1 MPSTVQSFAKI
12 NIGLYI
18 GPPGMRSDGFHELH
32 TVYQTIALH
41 DTLKVEIKRNMTGVE
56 IKCKDKRV
64 PEDESNT
71 CWKMAERV
79 MKALKLRG
87 RVVIS
92 IDKQLPIQ
100 GGLGAASSNA
110 VATMIGIEREVK
122 KRLDALD
129 RLRICAEVGSDVPLF
144 LLGGTV
150 LGLGRGEQVYPL
162 PELPELDVVVA
173 TPDVGVS
180 TPKAFAAWDGLFEGR
195 LPVSRFPFPG
205 EAKAKAKALS
215 FDSPVGRPPGS
226 LRMTGGEGGAGAG
239 KLTISGQ
246 SDTLNVFS
254 YHIYEWLDKYCCS
267 PESGVS
273 AKGGNRAEPLLL
285 DLVRTGIENDFER
298 VVFPQ
303 FPELRDIKQAMEHA
317 GAKYASLSGSGATVY
332 GLFASK
338 ASATQAVAEL
348 TAKGIPA
355 VATKTMSRQR
365 YWESL

>member
-18 GPPGMRSDGFHELH
+18 GPPGMRADSFHELR

-41 DTLKVEIKRNMTGVE
+41 DTVKVEIKRNMTGVE

-64 PEDESNT
+64 PEDETNT
-71 CWKMAERV
+71 CWKVAERV
-79 MKALKLRG
+79 MKSLKLRG
-87 RVVIS
+87 RVVIT
-92 IDKQLPIQ
+92 IDKKLPIQ
-100 GGLGAASSNA
+100 GGLGAASGNA
-110 VATMIGIEREVK
+110 VATLIGLERETK
-122 KRLDALD
+122 IRLEAAE

-144 LLGGTV
+144 LIGGTV

-162 PELPELDVVVA
+162 QDLPELDLVIA

-180 TPKAFAAWDGLFEGR
+180 TPNAFKAWDGQFEKPF
-195 LPVSRFPFPG
+195 PVSHLPFP
-205 EAKAKAKALS
+205 EES
-215 FDSPVGRPPGS
+215 RVGQKQVPRS
-226 LRMTGGEGGAGAG
+226 ARDDKSIGEGSGGCGGAG
-239 KLTISGQ
+239 KLTVSGQ
-246 SDTLNVFS
+246 SDTLNKFS
-254 YHIYEWLDKYCCS
+254 NHMYEWLDKYCCS

-317 GAKYASLSGSGATVY
+317 GAKYASLSGSGSTVY
-332 GLFASK
+332 GLFVSAAAAVK
-338 ASATQAVAEL
+338 AAAVLE
-348 TAKGIPA
+348 AKGTPA
-355 VATKTMSRQR
+355 VATKTLTRQQ
-365 YWESL
+365 YWQQM